1 MTKGKTQ
8 KIHSFHKHNAHFDN
22 NFTTVFNTQFD
33 NKLCGSLQKNAG
45 DDARSAQKPSKTSD
59 NTPKIEDKYDYS
71 FYTNNTQFSQTQR
84 VDDKITQT
92 GTLCIPSKK
101 TSVARFARGFHK
113 HYGYSN
119 ITRYQNHIH
128 Q

>member
-45 DDARSAQKPSKTSD
+45 DDARSAQFKKPYGSSNLLVIPRGIYIQRDTLE
-59 NTPKIEDKYDYS
+59 IFKY
-71 FYTNNTQFSQTQR
+71 
-84 VDDKITQT
+84 
-92 GTLCIPSKK
+92 
-101 TSVARFARGFHK
+101 
-113 HYGYSN
+113 
-119 ITRYQNHIH
+119 
-128 Q
+128 